1 MRFDSLLT
9 FATAA
14 IIVRRRLIM
23 IFFLKRKKKHVLC
36 KIESWISR
44 GILEYLNCNIA
55 HNSSILSKKFF

>member
-23 IFFLKRKKKHVLC
+23 IFFLKRKKKTRFMQNRVMDKPWYTRVFKLQY
-36 KIESWISR
+36 SP
-44 GILEYLNCNIA
+44 
-55 HNSSILSKKFF
+55 